1 MSAEPILVTDRAPR
15 MSVRVSKIHK
25 AEGGAICFGA
35 ITRAD
40 ARTTAIPMREKPVD
54 GFQHVDESLGISES
68 LANGAILQRISFF

>member
-25 AEGGAICFGA
+25 AVGGAICFGA
-35 ITRAD
+35 IRRAY

-54 GFQHVDESLGISES
+54 GFQLGVESLGISES
-68 LANGAILQRISFF
+68 MVNGGIMQRISFF